1 MSRWS
6 KLKKDVENI
15 MAQEI
20 DFKIY
25 ANAYRFGD
33 SIPIPRFWITIKGDI
48 IWDWPKNF
56 IDGNWYFYDSA
67 KAISQL
73 LRDYIN
79 TPESQLLNN
88 VFEDPFNLIPIL
100 RVCDRRIGKRR
111 LKRILDDPQSSEMT
125 SLILK
130 RLNNVKTL

>member
-20 DFKIY
+20 DFRIY
-25 ANAYRFGD
+25 SYAYRIGD

-56 IDGNWYFYDSA
+56 I
-67 KAISQL
+67 
-73 LRDYIN
+73 
-79 TPESQLLNN
+79 E
-88 VFEDPFNLIPIL
+88 
-100 RVCDRRIGKRR
+100 
-111 LKRILDDPQSSEMT
+111 
-125 SLILK
+125 
-130 RLNNVKTL
+130 